1 MKSAKLS
8 TEATPKP
15 VVKGKKPAAKK
26 STVWRKRQI
35 TQKQQEEL

>member
-26 STVWRKRQI
+26 TVWRKRQI